1 MKIGIL
7 TFHSAHNYGAVL
19 QAYGLQE
26 YLKSCG
32 HAVEVVDYRPRY
44 LTRGYSAFPLPV
56 LHGVPLSR
64 KILRLGRWGLA
75 LPWRIAATPMRI
87 RRRAGFEK
95 FIAEKLNLSRER
107 FEEGGRVPAEHLD
120 ALVFGSDQIW
130 SPAHTNGGD
139 PIFLG
144 DFSVPAGT
152 LKIAYAASAGA
163 ASATLG
169 DNPVFANA
177 LKNFDALS
185 VREENLAASLRPK
198 TSKEIETVL
207 DPTLLV
213 ERSVWDALA
222 EPLAPRARP
231 YVLVYQ
237 VNYNPAADNV
247 ARSLAEQL
255 DADVVSIWAG
265 YARTREMLKTETP
278 EQFVGWF
285 KNAACVVSTS
295 FHGTAFGLIF
305 EKPLYYVGNG
315 NAAENRP
322 KQILGALGL
331 ENRYVRAGTACPK
344 FSEIDYAAIEE
355 MGGGYTRASRAFPR
369 IPRACALAADVKI
382 FSSQK
387 RRSSSGFR
395 SRRAFLRSRER
406 ERLPNS

>member
-1 MKIGIL
+1 MTIGIL

-44 LTRGYSAFPLPV
+44 LTCGYSAFPLPT
-56 LHGVPLSR
+56 LRGVPLSR
-64 KILRLGRWGLA
+64 KILRLGCWGLT
-75 LPWRIAATPMRI
+75 LPWRIAATPMRL

-95 FIAEKLNLSRER
+95 FIAEELNLSRER
-107 FEEGGRVPAEHLD
+107 FEEGGCVPAERFD

-130 SPAHTNGGD
+130 NPALTNEGD

-144 DFSVPAGT
+144 DFPVPAGT
-152 LKIAYAASAGA
+152 RKIAYAASAGA

-177 LKNFDALS
+177 LKNFDAIS
-185 VREENLAASLRPK
+185 VREENLAASLRSK
-198 TSKEIETVL
+198 TSKKIETVL

-222 EPLAPRARP
+222 EPPSPRARP

-237 VNYNPAADNV
+237 VNYNPAADKI
-247 ARSLAEQL
+247 ARSLAAQL
-255 DADVVSIWAG
+255 GADIVSIWAG

-315 NAAENRP
+315 NASENRP

-344 FSEIDYAAIEE
+344 FSEINYAAIEE
-355 MGGGYTRASRAFPR
+355 TGGGGIRALRERSRDFLAR
-369 IPRACALAADVKI
+369 ALAP
-382 FSSQK
+382 
-387 RRSSSGFR
+387 RT
-395 SRRAFLRSRER
+395 
-406 ERLPNS
+406 

>member
-7 TFHSAHNYGAVL
+7 TFHCAHNYGAVL

-44 LTRGYSAFPLPV
+44 LTRGYAAFPLPA
-56 LHGVPLSR
+56 LSGVSPAR
-64 KILRLGRWGLA
+64 KFLRLGYWGLR
-75 LPWRIAATPMRI
+75 LPRSITAVPVRMK
-87 RRRAGFEK
+87 RRAGFEK

-107 FEEGGRVPAEHLD
+107 FEEDGRVPAERFD

-130 SPAHTNGGD
+130 SPVHTAGGD

-144 DFSVPAGT
+144 DFPTPAGT
-152 LKIAYAASAGA
+152 RKIVYAASAGA

-169 DNPVFANA
+169 ENPIFANA
-177 LKNFDALS
+177 LKNFDAIS
-185 VREENLAASLRPK
+185 VREDNLAASLRPK
-198 TSKEIETVL
+198 TSRPIKTVL

-213 ERSVWDALA
+213 DRSVWDALA
-222 EPLAPRARP
+222 DVPAPRKKP

-237 VNYNPAADNV
+237 VNYNAAADAF
-247 ARSLAEQL
+247 ARELAAQL
-255 DADVVSIWAG
+255 GADVVSVWAG
-265 YARTREMLKTETP
+265 YVSTRGMLLTETP

-305 EKPLYYVGNG
+305 KKPLYYVGNG

-322 KQILGALGL
+322 RQILSALGL

-344 FSEIDYAAIEE
+344 FSEINYAAIDE
-355 MGGGYTRASRAFPR
+355 MGGGTRALRERSRAFL
-369 IPRACALAADVKI
+369 ACAL
-382 FSSQK
+382 SP
-387 RRSSSGFR
+387 RT
-395 SRRAFLRSRER
+395 
-406 ERLPNS
+406 